1 MKLIETIQQQTRD
14 GKELVDFMLVTFPL
28 RSDAVTSASDD
39 GPRVTKPAL
48 PPDPTRSA
56 AGGSPLPRQD
66 LMWQVANGLRCSGHL
81 RRLRA
86 LTSSSVRLIVTFFEI
101 VGPR

>member
-1 MKLIETIQQQTRD
+1 
-14 GKELVDFMLVTFPL
+14 V
-28 RSDAVTSASDD
+28 
-39 GPRVTKPAL
+39 
-48 PPDPTRSA
+48 
-56 AGGSPLPRQD
+56 GSPLPRQD

>member
-1 MKLIETIQQQTRD
+1 
-14 GKELVDFMLVTFPL
+14 MLVAFPL
-28 RSDAVTSASDD
+28 RSDAV
-39 GPRVTKPAL
+39 PH
-48 PPDPTRSA
+48 
-56 AGGSPLPRQD
+56 GGSSLAHRAGLWRAAPDRRAHGWGWLPCQN
-66 LMWQVANGLRCSGHL
+66 LIWQVANGLRCSGHL